1 MKTLKSITQE
11 WIKTKNDKEFIED
24 FKSIKTFK
32 PLQLNDNDEIFTDG
46 KGNSVTDLY
55 SLVDKKFSYNDLEYL
70 VDFKKTCQEIFL

>member
-32 PLQLNDNDEIFTDG
+32 PLQLSDNEEIFTDG
-46 KGNSVTDLY
+46 QGNSITDLY
-55 SLVDKKFSYNDLEYL
+55 SLVDEKFSYNDLEYL
-70 VDFKKTCQEIFL
+70 VDLMNRSI

>member
-24 FKSIKTFK
+24 FKSIKIFK

-46 KGNSVTDLY
+46 KGNSITDLY
-55 SLVDKKFSYNDLEYL
+55 SLVDENFSYNDLEYL
-70 VDFKKTCQEIFL
+70 VDLINRSI